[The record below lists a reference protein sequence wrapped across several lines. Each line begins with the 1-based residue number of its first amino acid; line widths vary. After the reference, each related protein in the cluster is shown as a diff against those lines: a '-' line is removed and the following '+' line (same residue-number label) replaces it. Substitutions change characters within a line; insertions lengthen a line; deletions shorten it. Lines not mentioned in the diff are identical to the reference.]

1 MKRVKRVKNPKTKM
15 RMSLQ
20 LVDPAHPA
28 DVSPEDYRRAQQ
40 VTQELVN
47 HPENFPGIEQVYPK
61 EFKDKENGDKK

>member
-1 MKRVKRVKNPKTKM
+1 
-15 RMSLQ
+15 MSLQ